1 MMTNNNNNSHNEIGR
16 KRNFMKNIVWSFPE
30 SRLTI
35 KREIVGYRQQSFS
48 RLNLHLTITL
58 HVPLTKMFQYKPGSA
73 AWKRANIT
81 HSKVCRTVI
90 RTINS

>member
-1 MMTNNNNNSHNEIGR
+1 MMTNNNNNSHDEIGR
-16 KRNFMKNIVWSFPE
+16 MTNFMKNIVWSFPE

-58 HVPLTKMFQYKPGSA
+58 HVPLTKHVLVQTWFSCLEACEY
-73 AWKRANIT
+73 NT
-81 HSKVCRTVI
+81 
-90 RTINS
+90 